1 MRGETK
7 RRLERNKTSFLGVI
21 VRLLENTAH
30 WHIDGVMDGE
40 FLAADVEGVECV
52 GAVL

>member
-30 WHIDGVMDGE
+30 RHTDGVMDGE